1 MTRYW
6 LVPVPCRE
14 PLTLGRE
21 RFVCPGGHTLELL
34 LAAAAAA
41 RPRLLTPFKA
51 HLLPASEKGEVCGSG
66 SVWLDLDRAGDIVF
80 DGEPLQASDCAVAML
95 DRLAERLPHAQ
106 EALAVLHASIRST
119 DSPQSAFLALE
130 KLEQWLN
137 RGWIVLWLKE
147 EART

>member
-21 RFVCPGGHTLELL
+21 RFLCPDGHVQELL
-34 LAAAAAA
+34 IAAAGAA

-51 HLLPASEKGEVCGSG
+51 HLLLAGEKEDVCGANR
-66 SVWLDLDRAGDIVF
+66 VWLSLECAGDIVF
-80 DGEPLQASDCAVAML
+80 DGSPMQASDCAAAML
-95 DRLAERLPHAQ
+95 DRLSERLPHAQ
-106 EALAVLHASIRST
+106 AALAALHAELRSIGA
-119 DSPQSAFLALE
+119 PESAFRALA
-130 KLEQWLN
+130 KLQQWLN

-147 EART
+147 EAGT